1 VYSLYFYAPWFYM
14 DALFC
19 EKDWLDDR
27 HFSTFFTSQRL
38 HLSSK
43 ELKCIFPEKVA
54 QIQGYHKFLFY
65 TYPFIFF
72 TESFWSQVSY
82 FVRKWSESH
91 LIKKRL
97 FTSLGSARTKT
108 ACKYVGEI
116 DAWIKNHLLII
127 LFGYWYHNWFGAKL
141 D

>member
-1 VYSLYFYAPWFYM
+1 VYFLYFYAPWFYM
-14 DALFC
+14 DALFW

-91 LIKKRL
+91 LIKKRFLLWGTHCNQIALAL
-97 FTSLGSARTKT
+97 FTKDIRAQFQYFSQTRFFSITIT
-108 ACKYVGEI
+108 SYP
-116 DAWIKNHLLII
+116 
-127 LFGYWYHNWFGAKL
+127 
-141 D
+141 